1 MRMLM
6 KCYVLIVNNMPCAQK
21 KSSIFLRLRMRTRG
35 KPVWPV
41 RNLSDSSNFL
51 DDRRIK
57 ESTGREQR
65 LLSLPLFSGKIEG
78 DSACR
83 VHPPTWYNSLWLWK
97 WLPNRLSKRQSVTT
111 ITDRNTFNRTIQ
123 FNLLLIMILIM
134 MKSLSKIS
142 YWNHVGNN
150 KICHLTPSP
159 PSLHYGREK
168 KIL

>member
-1 MRMLM
+1 MLCFDCKQYAVRAEKVIDFFTIENAHQGKTGM
-6 KCYVLIVNNMPCAQK
+6 TGSKLVWLIQFFGWSADQRKYRPRTASPF
-21 KSSIFLRLRMRTRG
+21 SSPFF
-35 KPVWPV
+35 WE
-41 RNLSDSSNFL
+41 
-51 DDRRIK
+51 DRRRLCLQ
-57 ESTGREQR
+57 STSPNVIQLTLTLKMTTKQVVETSVT
-65 LLSLPLFSGKIEG
+65 SL
-78 DSACR
+78 
-83 VHPPTWYNSLWLWK
+83 
-97 WLPNRLSKRQSVTT
+97 TT

-150 KICHLTPSP
+150 KIRHLTPPP